1 MKSIPYFDLLW
12 RNYYKLMTHKI
23 IFMKKLIIKTAI
35 LFFSIFKISAQP
47 NGGFEN
53 WSPYFNIEN
62 PDDWGTLNIL
72 TFVAGGNP
80 QSVFKA
86 SAKDKHSGNY
96 ALKIKTVY
104 FNNKPD
110 YNAIKDTM
118 GIVFTGRIE
127 LSPVAIKY
135 GFPYSQRPEKLEFWA
150 KYNPIGLDNAGAQ
163 VYLRKWDGSK
173 NDTIAFGEIV
183 LTETLAYTNFQ
194 VNLTYYSSDS
204 PDSAIIAFASSNYTA
219 IARVGSTLFVDD
231 VAFVGTVGIDK
242 QKNTADSFKILLNPA
257 NDNVIIYTQREDAFC
272 VKIFDVSGKNV
283 GTYKFENYNA
293 SINTSSYASGNYFFE
308 IYKKNNNVL
317 NSGKFNIAK

>member
-1 MKSIPYFDLLW
+1 MKPFSYIDLLW
-12 RNYYKLMTHKI
+12 RNNYKLMTHKT
-23 IFMKKLIIKTAI
+23 IFMKKIIIKTAI

-53 WSPYFNIEN
+53 WSPFSGIEN

-72 TFVAGGNP
+72 TFAPGGNP
-80 QSVFKA
+80 QSAFKA
-86 SAKDKHSGNY
+86 STIDKHSGNY

-104 FNNKPD
+104 FNNKPN
-110 YNAIKDTM
+110 YYAIKDSM
-118 GIVFTGRIE
+118 GMVFTGRVE

-135 GFPYSQRPEKLEFWA
+135 GFPYTQRPEKLEFWA
-150 KYNPIGLDNAGAQ
+150 KYNPIGMDNAGAQ

-183 LTETLAYTNFQ
+183 LTETLPYTNFQ
-194 VNLTYYSSDS
+194 LNLTYYSSDS
-204 PDSAIIAFASSNYTA
+204 PDSAIIAFASSLPTTN
-219 IARVGSTLFVDD
+219 IRVGSTLFLDD

-242 QKNTADSFKILLNPA
+242 QQNTSDSFKILLNPA

-293 SINTSSYASGNYFFE
+293 FINTSFFASGNYFFE

-317 NSGKFNIAK
+317 NSGKFYVAK